1 MNTAYTIAAFI
12 AVATD
17 PVPDKENIKAGWVAF
32 GIFIAMAVA
41 VGLLGWSLT
50 RHLKKTKAN
59 ADAGAFGEV
68 AQAPE
73 ETPEES

>member
-1 MNTAYTIAAFI
+1 MNTLYAIATFVSL
-12 AVATD
+12 AVD

-50 RHLKKTKAN
+50 KHLKKTKLN
-59 ADAGAFGEV
+59 AESGVFGDEPVEQSEDDAR
-68 AQAPE
+68 
-73 ETPEES
+73 

>member
-1 MNTAYTIAAFI
+1 MNSLY
-12 AVATD
+12 AVATFVSLAVD

-50 RHLKKTKAN
+50 RHLKKTKLN
-59 ADAGAFGEV
+59 AESGVFGDTPAE
-68 AQAPE
+68 QPE
-73 ETPEES
+73 NDQV